1 VTRPDGGPSP
11 RCAPPAQSDAA
22 ILHQSDA
29 AILDQLNAFYSH
41 YDQKNAGK
49 AGIAWRDLQ
58 VLFAGN
64 AATELEKAL
73 MVKYGC
79 NLSTFAEMKSATAVE
94 SA

>member
-1 VTRPDGGPSP
+1 M
-11 RCAPPAQSDAA
+11 
-22 ILHQSDA
+22 
-29 AILDQLNAFYSH
+29 NAFYSH

-49 AGIAWRDLQ
+49 ASIAWRDLQ

-64 AATELEKAL
+64 VATELEKAL
-73 MVKYGC
+73 MVKYGY